1 MTWETARTKAGRRLF
16 RCVEIDLDFCSLIY
30 ATSPCVAVLG
40 TTGDRKCFNTRE
52 TCQDPANYDPADKTY
67 RFCDPIEGIP
77 RDFDAIPS
85 LRGIELSPT
94 MIDPGRTLGKRASA
108 IATFQDH
115 PHHDRGIDKY
125 VDERP
130 TGTASATG
138 ETYTPFELGTF
149 FAKLRS
155 RNPFYPGRQMH
166 ILTGYL
172 PWDFNKTPEN
182 QSAHTSAEVLANLR
196 RRTYIMER
204 WERPDSAGAFKI
216 IAKDVLKLVDNDR
229 TLVPV
234 PTSGRLSANISDAAV
249 AATLI
254 PAGVGNEEYDASGT
268 ILIGS
273 ESITFTRVTDALTL
287 TARGADGT
295 DAKAHS
301 KDDLIQQAVRYTAI
315 RVDTI
320 IQDLLKTYVGI
331 DTSFIPLSDWQE
343 EVGTWLS
350 GHIFSTVIWKPT
362 GVRKLLNE
370 LCQQSL
376 LYLWWD
382 DIDQE
387 IKLRAVRPSAA
398 ETALTDDAHLIQNSM
413 GVKDRPDERLTRVVV
428 HFDVRNAVVDVPG
441 EEDYAQS
448 ITAIDADAET
458 SDKFGDVRT
467 SKIFARWLGSG
478 NRPQAIQLGAR
489 MLATHNAT
497 PQNLSFRLGAKD
509 AGLVTGDIFTV
520 ETRLLADVTG
530 AALAKRYQV
539 LQVEELPDG
548 SFSYVAQR
556 DIFGNR
562 YGFIGPDTL
571 ADFGAAPVTDLDSYA
586 WISQNTGD
594 FADGTD
600 AYRII

>member
-1 MTWETARTKAGRRLF
+1 MTWETVRIKAGRRFF
-16 RCVEIDLDFCSLIY
+16 RVVEIELDFCSLSY
-30 ATSPCVAVLG
+30 SVAPCVAVLG

-52 TCQDPANYDPADKTY
+52 TCQDPTNYAPEDKTY
-67 RFCDPIEGIP
+67 RFCDPIDGIP

-138 ETYTPFELGTF
+138 ETYTPFEVGTF
-149 FAKLRS
+149 FAKLRA
-155 RNPFYPGRQMH
+155 RNPFYPGRLMH
-166 ILTGYL
+166 VLTGYL
-172 PWDFNKTPEN
+172 PWDFNKSPEN
-182 QSAHTSAEVLANLR
+182 QPAQTSAQVLANLR
-196 RRTYIMER
+196 RRTYTMER
-204 WERPDSAGAFKI
+204 WEGPDSAGAFKI
-216 IAKDVLKLVDNDR
+216 VAKDILKLADDDR

-234 PTSGRLSANISDAAV
+234 PTSGRLDGDITDVAA

-254 PAGVGNEEYDASGT
+254 PAGVGNDEYDASGT

-273 ESITFTRVTDALTL
+273 ESITFTRAADALTL
-287 TARGADGT
+287 TARGVDGT
-295 DAKAHS
+295 EAKAHNE
-301 KDDLIQQAVRYTAI
+301 DDLVQQAVRFTSV
-315 RVDTI
+315 RVDSI
-320 IQDLLKTYVGI
+320 IQDLLENFVGI
-331 DTSFIPLSDWQE
+331 DPSFIPFADWQE
-343 EVGTWLS
+343 EVGTWLAS
-350 GHIFSTVIWKPT
+350 HIFSTVIWKPT

-387 IKLRAVRPSAA
+387 IKLRALRPSSA
-398 ETALTDDAHLIQNSM
+398 ETALTDDANIIQNSM
-413 GVKDRPDERLTRVVV
+413 GIQDRHDERLTRVVV
-428 HFDVRNAVVDVPG
+428 LFAVRNAVVDVPG

-448 ITAIDADAET
+448 VTSIDADAET

-467 SKIFARWLGSG
+467 SKIFARWLGAA

-489 MLATHNAT
+489 MLATYNAT
-497 PQNLSFRLGAKD
+497 PQNIAFRMGAKD
-509 AGLVTGDIFTV
+509 AELVTADIFTI

-530 AALAKRYQV
+530 APQEKRYQV

-548 SFSYVAQR
+548 SFSYEAQR
-556 DIFGNR
+556 DQFGNR

-571 ADFGAAPVTDLDSYA
+571 ADFGAAPPSDIESYA

-594 FADGTD
+594 FADGTG

>member
-1 MTWETARTKAGRRLF
+1 MAWDTARTKAGRRLF

-52 TCQDPANYDPADKTY
+52 TCQDPDNYDPADKTY
-67 RFCDPIEGIP
+67 RFCDPIEGLP

-108 IATFQDH
+108 IATFLDH

-130 TGTASATG
+130 AGTASATG

-155 RNPFYPGRQMH
+155 RNPFYSGRLMH

-172 PWDFNKTPEN
+172 PWDFDKTPE
-182 QSAHTSAEVLANLR
+182 QQPAYTSAEVIANLR

-204 WERPDSAGAFKI
+204 WEGPDAAGAFKI
-216 IAKDVLKLVDNDR
+216 IAKDMLKLADNDR
-229 TLVPV
+229 TLVPI
-234 PTSGRLSANISDAAV
+234 PTSGRLDGDITDADGS
-249 AATLI
+249 ATLI
-254 PAGVGNEEYDASGT
+254 PAGVGDDEYDASGT

-273 ESITFTRVTDALTL
+273 ESITFTRVGDDLTL
-287 TARGADGT
+287 TARGVDGT
-295 DAKAHS
+295 VAEEHKE
-301 KDDLIQQAVRYTAI
+301 DDLVQQALRFTSI
-315 RVDTI
+315 RVDSI
-320 IQDLLKTYVGI
+320 IQDLLQDFVGI
-331 DTSFIPLSDWQE
+331 DPSFIPFSDWQD

-350 GHIFSTVIWKPT
+350 SHRFSTVIWKPT

-387 IKLRAVRPSAA
+387 IKLRAVRPSSA
-398 ETALTDDAHLIQNSM
+398 ETALTDDAHLIQNST
-413 GVKDRPDERLTRVVV
+413 KIQDRHDERLTRVVV

-441 EEDYAQS
+441 EEDFAQS
-448 ITAIDADAET
+448 VTAIDADAET

-467 SKIFARWLGSG
+467 SKIFARWLGAA
-478 NRPQAIQLGAR
+478 NRAQALQLAAR
-489 MLATHNAT
+489 MLASYKDT
-497 PQNLSFRLGAKD
+497 PQDISFRLGAKD
-509 AGLVTGDIFTV
+509 ASLVTGDVFTI

-530 AALAKRYQV
+530 AAEAKRHQV

-548 SFSYVAQR
+548 SFSYEAQR
-556 DIFGNR
+556 YQFSTR
-562 YGFIGPDTL
+562 YGFIGPDSL
-571 ADFGAAPVTDLDSYA
+571 ADFGAAPAADLESYA

-600 AYRII
+600 AYRIL